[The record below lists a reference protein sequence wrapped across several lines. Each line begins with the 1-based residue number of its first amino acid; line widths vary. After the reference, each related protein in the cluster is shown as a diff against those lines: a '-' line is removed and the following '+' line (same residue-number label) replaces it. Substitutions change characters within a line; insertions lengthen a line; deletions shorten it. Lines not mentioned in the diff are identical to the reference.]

1 MGPLASLK
9 VIELAGIGPRPMAA
23 TLLADTGAT
32 VLRIDW
38 PAAQYNLTLCG
49 RRTLAL
55 DFKQPPAR
63 GLALPPVAEADALT
77 EAFRPGVAERLGL
90 GPADCLACNPRLAYG
105 RMTGWGQ
112 EGSFLPAGH
121 DLNYIALT
129 GALHH
134 IGRKA
139 HRLCRRLT

>member
-1 MGPLASLK
+1 MF
-9 VIELAGIGPRPMAA
+9 
-23 TLLADTGAT
+23 
-32 VLRIDW
+32 DW

-55 DFKQPPAR
+55 DLKQPPAR
-63 GLALPPVAEADALT
+63 RLALPPVAEADALT

-112 EGSFLPAGH
+112 EGSFMPAGH

>member
-1 MGPLASLK
+1 
-9 VIELAGIGPRPMAA
+9 MAA

-77 EAFRPGVAERLGL
+77 EAFRPGVAERFGL
-90 GPADCLACNPRLAYG
+90 GPADCLARNPRLAYG

-112 EGSFLPAGH
+112 EGRSCPPGM
-121 DLNYIALT
+121 IST
-129 GALHH
+129 TS
-134 IGRKA
+134 R
-139 HRLCRRLT
+139 

>member
-1 MGPLASLK
+1 MRSPKLSVLVSLSGSAS
-9 VIELAGIGPRPMAA
+9 A
-23 TLLADTGAT
+23 T
-32 VLRIDW
+32 
-38 PAAQYNLTLCG
+38 
-49 RRTLAL
+49 
-55 DFKQPPAR
+55 
-63 GLALPPVAEADALT
+63 
-77 EAFRPGVAERLGL
+77 
-90 GPADCLACNPRLAYG
+90 DCLACNPRLAYG

-112 EGSFLPAGH
+112 EGSFMPAGH